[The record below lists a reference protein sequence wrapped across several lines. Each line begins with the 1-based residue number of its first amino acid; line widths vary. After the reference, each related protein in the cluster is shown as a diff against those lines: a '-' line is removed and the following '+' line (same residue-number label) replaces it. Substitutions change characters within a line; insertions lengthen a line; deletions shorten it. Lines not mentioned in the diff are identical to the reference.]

1 MHTIG
6 QPLISA
12 PIPVLAHEIDRAA
25 LGGQGLSKLLSVPHP
40 PHPISLYGWEVVYQM
55 HPSL

>member
-12 PIPVLAHEIDRAA
+12 LIPVLAHEIDRAA
-25 LGGQGLSKLLSVPHP
+25 LEGQGLSKLLSVPHP
-40 PHPISLYGWEVVYQM
+40 PHPGS
-55 HPSL
+55 PSG